1 MGDHRKEARKM
12 TLPDYSTG
20 IISQINTFLSW
31 STVSGVVAIVI
42 GVAVASM
49 ILALF
54 MRVFVR

>member
-1 MGDHRKEARKM
+1 M